1 MRLMTQLA
9 VLAAASTLLTGCAT
23 LTTETST
30 PAPAAAPAAALQ
42 PPAAPRID
50 HEITQLGR
58 TRNDPYNWLK
68 DENWQEVMRDPSN
81 LRADIRD
88 YLLAEN
94 AFTKALLE
102 EPTAAL
108 REEIFTEMRGRIK
121 EDDSSVP
128 AIDGPFAYYTR
139 YREGGEYGIF
149 ARRAAAD
156 AFNPEAPET
165 IILDGDELAKG
176 QDYFAFGDTE
186 ISPDHAY
193 VAYGVDTKGSEFYEI
208 RIKNIETGEDRG
220 ILIENAYGPMEW
232 SETGEAIFW
241 VYRDPNGRPSAV
253 YQRMLA
259 TGEDTLIYEESDP
272 AFFVTIGTTE
282 SKELIII
289 HTAGHTTSEV
299 HWFPA
304 DELNP
309 TLRTVAPRLTD
320 NEYSI
325 THWNGEFYIL
335 TNYGDAVD
343 FQLMRAPLTA
353 TSREEWTEFLP
364 HRPGTLLLETHAQKD
379 YLAVMERENGLPRIV
394 IHARADGSSHT
405 IAFDEAAY
413 SLGLDSGYEFEVPIL
428 RFGYASPAT
437 PDQVFDYDLTTRE
450 KTLRKTREVPSGH
463 DPSDYVVERILVPSW
478 DGAEVPVTI
487 LRHRTTPED
496 GTAPLLLYGYGSY
509 GITIPADFRTS
520 RLSLVDRGFIYAIAH
535 VRGSMA
541 KGYQWYL
548 DGKLDKKT
556 NTFKDYVAVGNY
568 LASNG
573 YTARGRIVGHGG
585 SAGGLLMG
593 AAANMDPELFA
604 GIIAAVPFV
613 DVLNTM
619 SDESLPLTPPE
630 WPEWGNPLTDEVAY
644 DTILAYSPY
653 DQVTNQP
660 YPAMLITG
668 GVSDPRVT
676 YWEPAK
682 WAAKLRH
689 EAPGGGPY
697 FLRINMDSGHGG
709 ASGRWESL
717 REAAIDFAFALAAVG
732 KAGDTNFERTGS
744 RD

>member
-1 MRLMTQLA
+1 MRLLT
-9 VLAAASTLLTGCAT
+9 VLTAIAAASTLMTGCQN
-23 LTTETST
+23 LTTETPS
-30 PAPAAAPAAALQ
+30 PSLAAPAAALPA
-42 PPAAPRID
+42 PPVAPRID

-68 DENWQEVMRDPSN
+68 DENWQDVMRDPSI

-94 AFTKALLE
+94 AYTKARLE
-102 EPTAAL
+102 EPTTAL
-108 REEIFTEMRGRIK
+108 RDELFAEMRARIK

-128 AIDGPFAYYTR
+128 AIDGNFAYYIR
-139 YREGGEYGIF
+139 YREGGDYALF
-149 ARRAAAD
+149 ARRPAEQ
-156 AFNPEAPET
+156 AFDTSAPET
-165 IILDGDELAKG
+165 IILDGDALGKD
-176 QDYFAFGDTE
+176 QDYFAYGDIE
-186 ISPDHAY
+186 VSPDHTQ
-193 VAYGVDTKGSEFYEI
+193 VAYGTDFKGSEFYEI
-208 RIKNIETGEDRG
+208 RVKNIESGEDTG
-220 ILIENAYGPMEW
+220 IVIENAYGPMEW
-232 SETGEAIFW
+232 SNTGKAIFW
-241 VYRDPNGRPSAV
+241 VFRDPNGRPSAV
-253 YQRMLA
+253 YQRMLE
-259 TGEDTLIYEESDP
+259 TGVDTLIYEEKDP

-282 SKELIII
+282 SEEMIII

-299 HWFPA
+299 HWFPSH
-304 DELNP
+304 ELDP
-309 TLRTVAPRLTD
+309 VLRTVAPRMTD

-325 THWNGEFYIL
+325 THWNDEFYIL
-335 TNYGDAVD
+335 TNYDGAVD
-343 FQLMRAPLTA
+343 FQLMRAPITA
-353 TSREEWTEFLP
+353 TSREEWTPFLP
-364 HRPGTLLLETHAQKD
+364 HRPGTLLLGTHAQKD

-394 IHARADGSSHT
+394 IHARADGSSHS
-405 IAFDEAAY
+405 ISFDEAAY
-413 SLGLDSGYEFEVPIL
+413 ALDLDSGYEFDVPIL
-428 RFGYASPAT
+428 RFDYASPAT
-437 PDQVFDYDLTTRE
+437 PDQVYDYDLNTRE
-450 KTLRKTREVPSGH
+450 KVLRKTREVPSGH
-463 DPSDYVVERILVPSW
+463 NPADYAVERILVPSW

-487 LRHRTTPED
+487 LRHKDTPED

-509 GITIPADFRTS
+509 GITMPADFRTG

-568 LASNG
+568 LADNG

-585 SAGGLLMG
+585 SAGGLLVG

-644 DTILAYSPY
+644 DQILAYSPY
-653 DQVTNQP
+653 DQVSDQP

-682 WAAKLRH
+682 WAAVLRH
-689 EAPGGGPY
+689 EAPQGGPY
-697 FLRINMDSGHGG
+697 FLRINMDAGHGG
-709 ASGRWESL
+709 ASGRWEGL
-717 REAAIDFAFALAAVG
+717 RETAIEFAFALATVG
-732 KAGDTNFERTGS
+732 KADEVQFERPGTV
-744 RD
+744 D